1 MQSFTNK
8 NKRHKILLF
17 LNTQDI
23 IVFFT
28 FFLKIYMDWVGD
40 LWFWKGPNYKVRGL
54 KSKFLIFFTEN

>member
-8 NKRHKILLF
+8 NKKHKILLF

-28 FFLKIYMDWVGD
+28 FFFKIYMDWVND
-40 LWFWKGPNYKVRGL
+40 L
-54 KSKFLIFFTEN
+54 